1 MSDNAP
7 STKQREFLR
16 AATRNIAS
24 PDEVVRWMY
33 RAFSEAPPDEPL
45 DPEWLTVWKK
55 VRAAAR
61 HVFPKELREE
71 IEARLRTITP
81 VDAEVFD
88 LKLTDTAPVCLLL
101 GAGASA
107 PAPSSIPT
115 VADLLPQLWRR
126 ARKLGRDDIDRLAD
140 WCDEREIRNIED
152 LLTAAYLANFSAK
165 NSNVTGLLD
174 YFLFKSG
181 SRAVDEFASPRLRGR
196 GTPQVDA
203 ASIALLQDTLQVL
216 FGLLTG
222 VMIPA
227 APNACHTSVV
237 EFVRSHTRAKIV
249 TTNYDGCIDEALL
262 KAGVP
267 VQTHL
272 DEHAASAP
280 GAVDLLKIHGSIN
293 WSYCESCHDVRDF
306 NLLEQKRAFND
317 DSHSYAVIGICK
329 KCGGQRRP
337 LLIPPL
343 GFKFVMFPALIR
355 LWDHAREAI
364 ESAELVIVVG
374 YSFSDADSYL
384 NKIIERSMTVT
395 AKQRLLV
402 VDPNAAL
409 VDTLRTRFS
418 ARIDKFDQRRILR
431 AGGSS
436 AELLPKILGKYCRA
450 EAHVAPTVGAPGVM
464 EVGEP
469 LLVPDTLELG
479 EV

>member
-1 MSDNAP
+1 MAETHP
-7 STKQREFLR
+7 SKRQRELLR
-16 AATRNIAS
+16 VANSHFSS
-24 PDEVVRWMY
+24 PGELVQWMY
-33 RAFSEAPPDEPL
+33 RVISEISPDEPL
-45 DPEWLTVWKK
+45 DPEWLTIWKK
-55 VRAAAR
+55 VRVPAR
-61 HVFPKELREE
+61 QMLPKELREE
-71 IEARLRTITP
+71 IEARMRAITP
-81 VDAEVFD
+81 VDSEVFD
-88 LKLTDTAPVCLLL
+88 LAVVESTPVCLLL

-107 PAPSSIPT
+107 PAPSLIPT

-181 SRAVDEFASPRLRGR
+181 TRTVDDFVSPRLRSR

-227 APNACHTSVV
+227 APNACHSAVV
-237 EFVRSHTRAKIV
+237 EFVRSHSRAKIV

-262 KAGVP
+262 RAGVP

-272 DEHAASAP
+272 DENAPRSP

-293 WSYCESCHDVRDF
+293 WSYCESCHDVREF

-329 KCGGQRRP
+329 NCGGQRRP

-343 GFKFVMFPALIR
+343 GFKFVMFPNLIR

-364 ESAELVIVVG
+364 QSSELIVVVG
-374 YSFSDADSYL
+374 YSFSDADSYI
-384 NKIIERSMTVT
+384 NKIIERSMTVSST
-395 AKQRLLV
+395 QRLLV
-402 VDPNAAL
+402 VDPNSAL
-409 VDTLRTRFS
+409 VDTLRTRFA
-418 ARIDKFDQRRILR
+418 ARIDKFDQKRILR

-436 AELLPKILGKYCRA
+436 ADLLPKILQKYCASNVVLNQADGLTAQLPVAEDDLVRA
-450 EAHVAPTVGAPGVM
+450 ERLSEA
-464 EVGEP
+464 
-469 LLVPDTLELG
+469 
-479 EV
+479 